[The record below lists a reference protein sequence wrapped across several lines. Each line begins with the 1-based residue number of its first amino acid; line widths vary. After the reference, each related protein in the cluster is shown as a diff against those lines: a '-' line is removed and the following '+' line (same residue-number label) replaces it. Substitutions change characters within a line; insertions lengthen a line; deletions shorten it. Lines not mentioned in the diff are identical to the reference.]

1 MRFLPIATLGFLSI
15 GTVQAGAEQNAAPVI
30 GLAQYLQIGYAGVKA
45 DLSDAAAKM
54 PPSEYGFVPSEMPEV
69 RTFGQIF
76 THVAAAQFGAC
87 AAMTGEPD
95 PTAGRD
101 LERELETKS
110 EVVAIL
116 AESFAFCD
124 EAIASLT
131 ETNVSELVRQGR
143 REIARGAAVV
153 GLLAHG
159 AEMYGIST
167 VYLRAKNLVP
177 PSTERQ
183 LQRQRGR

>member
-1 MRFLPIATLGFLSI
+1 
-15 GTVQAGAEQNAAPVI
+15 
-30 GLAQYLQIGYAGVKA
+30 
-45 DLSDAAAKM
+45 
-54 PPSEYGFVPSEMPEV
+54 
-69 RTFGQIF
+69 
-76 THVAAAQFGAC
+76 
-87 AAMTGEPD
+87 MTGEPD